1 MSVFPSSAKSFI
13 TKEGSVPS
21 KNLLRS
27 ILGETFFIIK
37 FNGEL
42 EILLC
47 LFKIKLPKIKLEI
60 IKINVKKT
68 INNFVL
74 VVTSNKMTEGTKKI
88 VTTIKLNEYVPT
100 YDKICKNWLTSTK
113 LKEIKFQGKPPK
125 MWPLKYSIDEKVNAN
140 KKKLKKI
147 FHKKI
152 QEKEELL

>member
-1 MSVFPSSAKSFI
+1 MSVFPNSAKSFI

-37 FNGEL
+37 FNGEPK
-42 EILLC
+42 ILLC
-47 LFKIKLPKIKLEI
+47 LFKTKLPKIKLEI
-60 IKINVKKT
+60 IKISAKKT
-68 INNFVL
+68 VNIFAL
-74 VVTSNKMTEGTKKI
+74 VVTSNKMTDGTKKK

-125 MWPLKYSIDEKVNAN
+125 IWPLKYSMNENINAN
-140 KKKLKKI
+140 KKILPI
-147 FHKKI
+147 FFFWF
-152 QEKEELL
+152 